1 MNVWTHVVGA
11 LLFVFVMFLLYA
23 SPHEQFFGDAL
34 TANTTSSII
43 RIIKDE
49 VDSTIHASNTPVP
62 RWPILVFLMCAY
74 RCLRGSA
81 VYHGFY
87 CVSFLVENIVQ
98 TLDYCGVTIL
108 VTGSYIPIIYYS
120 FYCYPTYQKMHLAI
134 IIVLNILNLSV
145 MATPK
150 YRAPETRP
158 VRAIAY
164 IVVASY
170 VVIAMTHLYF
180 LEGFSNPFYKHCFWY
195 LIAMAVTYLLGA
207 TFYVSRI
214 PERFWP
220 GAFDYVVID
229 GVLCEP

>member
-1 MNVWTHVVGA
+1 MNVWTHVIGA

-23 SPHEQFFGDAL
+23 IPHEQFFGDAL
-34 TANTTSSII
+34 TVNTTSSIM

-120 FYCYPTYQKMHLAI
+120 FYCYPTYMKLHL
-134 IIVLNILNLSV
+134 IIVVILNVANVCV

-150 YRAPETRP
+150 FRSPAYRSI
-158 VRAIAY
+158 RARSFTLVACY
-164 IVVASY
+164 AVVAI
-170 VVIAMTHLYF
+170 VHL
-180 LEGFSNPFYKHCFWY
+180 LILDGLSNPMFTVLFWY
-195 LIAMAVTYLLGA
+195 MVGMGGTYILGA
-207 TFYVSRI
+207 VLYGTRF
-214 PERFWP
+214 PEKYWP
-220 GAFDYVVID
+220 GHFDYVVRVGWRLD
-229 GVLCEP
+229 L

>member
-1 MNVWTHVVGA
+1 M
-11 LLFVFVMFLLYA
+11 
-23 SPHEQFFGDAL
+23 
-34 TANTTSSII
+34 
-43 RIIKDE
+43 
-49 VDSTIHASNTPVP
+49 
-62 RWPILVFLMCAY
+62 
-74 RCLRGSA
+74 
-81 VYHGFY
+81 
-87 CVSFLVENIVQ
+87 SFLVENIVQ

-180 LEGFSNPFYKHCFWY
+180 LEGFSNPFYKHCFS
-195 LIAMAVTYLLGA
+195 
-207 TFYVSRI
+207 SR
-214 PERFWP
+214 WQ
-220 GAFDYVVID
+220 
-229 GVLCEP
+229 